1 MASIVSAGTTSST
14 ALNMSA
20 DTSGVL
26 QLASNNGSVGLT
38 IDTGQR
44 TTFPTTIG
52 IGNATPSTSGS
63 GISFPATQSASS
75 DANTLD
81 DYEEGTFTPTFS
93 PSSGAWTS
101 YSSTGQYIKVGR
113 TITIFMSLTTTT
125 IGTGSGVFNLSGLPF
140 TTFNPSIGAGNRAA
154 VGVMREDSSAGQI
167 NQVYANGSAT
177 TGQAS
182 SLGGASVTPQG
193 SGFVY
198 EFSLQYITS
207 S

>member
-81 DYEEGTFTPTFS
+81 DYEEGTWTPNVT
-93 PSSGAWTS
+93 SGTGSITS
-101 YSSTGQYIKVGR
+101 YTSNGQYIKIGQTVYIHFSFIITSVG
-113 TITIFMSLTTTT
+113 TAGGVASITNIPFTSTGTGTNPYQVIAIVRETGQTGVIYAFYMGGGGTSGLMHNLTTNSA
-125 IGTGSGVFNLSGLPF
+125 I
-140 TTFNPSIGAGNRAA
+140 AWGNNYNY
-154 VGVMREDSSAGQI
+154 VT
-167 NQVYANGSAT
+167 NYT
-177 TGQAS
+177 YQAS
-182 SLGGASVTPQG
+182 A
-193 SGFVY
+193 
-198 EFSLQYITS
+198 
-207 S
+207 

>member
-52 IGNATPSTSGS
+52 IGNATPSTSGA

-81 DYEEGTFTPTFS
+81 DYEEGTWTATLTGTTTAPNTPVTTTAKYTKIGNQVTLWARFS
-93 PSSGAWTS
+93 NKDTTGASGYMHVTGIPFLGSGEGQVGSAWLYNLPIPQLYTVSFLSDATAYVSFWCMANNTS
-101 YSSTGQYIKVGR
+101 AVESNISAGTTKYLSF
-113 TITIFMSLTTTT
+113 TIT
-125 IGTGSGVFNLSGLPF
+125 
-140 TTFNPSIGAGNRAA
+140 
-154 VGVMREDSSAGQI
+154 
-167 NQVYANGSAT
+167 Y
-177 TGQAS
+177 
-182 SLGGASVTPQG
+182 
-193 SGFVY
+193 FV
-198 EFSLQYITS
+198 
-207 S
+207 

>member
-81 DYEEGTFTPTFS
+81 DYEEGTWTPTL
-93 PSSGAWTS
+93 GGNTT
-101 YSSTGQYIKVGR
+101 YTGQEGR
-113 TITIFMSLTTTT
+113 YTKIGNLVMISVQLG
-125 IGTGSGVFNLSGLPF
+125 INVLGTGSVDTISGLPF
-140 TTFNPSIGAGNRAA
+140 SSARSWFGGGCTYETALATSVVELRPSIQAFTSNIIFLGRT
-154 VGVMREDSSAGQI
+154 
-167 NQVYANGSAT
+167 AT
-177 TGQAS
+177 S
-182 SLGGASVTPQG
+182 
-193 SGFVY
+193 
-198 EFSLQYITS
+198 TS
-207 S
+207 STTAISVFQNNTAMYFSGTYLIV